1 MSRTESA
8 GRTIHELMIHLD
20 VAGDTNALAVMHES
34 GITLPQ
40 IVTLVQLQRDGAM
53 ALSPIAERLRLSLS
67 ATSSLV
73 QRLVEQERVTR
84 TEDPDDR
91 RQKRI
96 ELTRAGAVLIERLQ
110 LERVSAL
117 GRGASKLPAPLR
129 AELLDVAARVVAH
142 LRGHA

>member
-1 MSRTESA
+1 MV
-8 GRTIHELMIHLD
+8 HLD

-34 GITLPQ
+34 GLTLPQ
-40 IVTLVQLQRDGAM
+40 VVTLTLLQRDGAM
-53 ALSPIAERLRLSLS
+53 ALSPISESLRLSLS

-73 QRLVEQERVTR
+73 QRLVEQELVTR

-96 ELTRAGAVLIERLQ
+96 ALTRRGAALIERLQ
-110 LERVSAL
+110 HERVSAL
-117 GRGASKLPAPLR
+117 GRGTSKLPATLR

-142 LRGHA
+142 LRGHS

>member
-1 MSRTESA
+1 
-8 GRTIHELMIHLD
+8 
-20 VAGDTNALAVMHES
+20 MHAS

-40 IVTLVQLQRDGAM
+40 IVTLTLLRRDGAM
-53 ALSPIAERLRLSLS
+53 AVSPIAERLRMSLS

-73 QRLVEQERVTR
+73 QRLVEQQLVTR

-96 ELTRAGAVLIERLQ
+96 ELTGGGARLIERLQ

-117 GRGASKLPAPLR
+117 GRGAAKLPVVLR
-129 AELLDVAARVVAH
+129 SELLDVANRAVAH
-142 LRGHA
+142 LRAHV